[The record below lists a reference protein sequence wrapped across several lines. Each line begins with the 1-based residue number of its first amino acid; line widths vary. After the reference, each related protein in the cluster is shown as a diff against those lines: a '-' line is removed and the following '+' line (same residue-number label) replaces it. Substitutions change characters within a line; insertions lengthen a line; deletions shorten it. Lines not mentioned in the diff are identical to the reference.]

1 MQTILSTNPFIAW
14 TWCHDAVVN
23 ALCHEGEN
31 LSQRGTLFSRSFD
44 TQIQVKFM
52 DAQIFLHP
60 ACWQNAIPS
69 CQSSKKVVSV

>member
-52 DAQIFLHP
+52 DAQIFLASRMLAKCHTVLP
-60 ACWQNAIPS
+60 II
-69 CQSSKKVVSV
+69 